1 MSKRITRFNPTYS
14 RLKDLCSSIS
24 TSCTAIEELLLSHPE
39 IGINT
44 QCEGDSNM
52 SLLHIAAAKGRG
64 EIVKLLLSW
73 PNIDPNL
80 ITMAGATPVCKACVE
95 GNYDALMVLL
105 KDSRVS
111 VRKADCLNCTPLFWA
126 ITSGFLRGVKLLLAS
141 GRDLNFWAQS
151 GWYACPGNC
160 TALEAVK
167 RMYPS
172 GSPIVTLLENYQ
184 KDPVQSRVN
193 LRKELGIKN
202 MNEEAQLFA
211 IGTLCRQGYLE
222 FKFGLTDY
230 WLPRERFFKIFA
242 NLPPEL
248 QMLVCNLACNNTGP
262 FISNDCIKTEIIMIL
277 SDGL

>member
-1 MSKRITRFNPTYS
+1 
-14 RLKDLCSSIS
+14 
-24 TSCTAIEELLLSHPE
+24 
-39 IGINT
+39 
-44 QCEGDSNM
+44 M

-262 FISNDCIKTEIIMIL
+262 FISNDCIKTEIILIL